1 MSYSFLFVDK
11 CSDMFWVEDIA
22 RHLLQVL
29 RRETINMSH
38 DIAEIALLTL
48 VQEVLG
54 EVEGELLTTVAGNG
68 QLTLQLLFGL
78 QEL

>member
-1 MSYSFLFVDK
+1 
-11 CSDMFWVEDIA
+11 MFWVEDVA
-22 RHLLQVL
+22 CHLLQVL

-54 EVEGELLTTVAGNG
+54 EVEGKLLATVAGNG
-68 QLTLQLLFGL
+68 KLTLQLLLGL